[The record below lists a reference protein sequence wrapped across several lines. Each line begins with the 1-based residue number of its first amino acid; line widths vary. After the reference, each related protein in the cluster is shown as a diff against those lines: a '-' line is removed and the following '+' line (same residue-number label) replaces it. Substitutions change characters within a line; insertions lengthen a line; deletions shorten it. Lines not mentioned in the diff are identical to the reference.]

1 MVEGLHRNK
10 FGGTGCAGQPVKNVR
25 FPVMLSQQLSEVT
38 WESHVSSPA
47 DSVRLILDGH
57 GHILTPRSV
66 KNAENVRKPVH
77 TMRLQT

>member
-1 MVEGLHRNK
+1 MIWWYRL
-10 FGGTGCAGQPVKNVR
+10 FGQPVKNVR
-25 FPVMLSQQLSEVT
+25 FPVMLSRTTVRNA
-38 WESHVSSPA
+38 WEKRVSSPA

-66 KNAENVRKPVH
+66 KNAENVQKPVR